1 MFKPQVQ
8 THTIGLYMGIGLGLG
23 VVFATVGV
31 LMCRRKQAI
40 MGQVELQQGQYNH
53 MP

>member
-8 THTIGLYMGIGLGLG
+8 THTIGLYMGIGLVLG

-31 LMCRRKQAI
+31 LLCRRKQAI
-40 MGQVELQQGQYNH
+40 MGQVQQGQYNH